1 MSTSKS
7 INGRIM
13 ILGLCPICSKD
24 MGFRKK
30 YDLDRPCRPC
40 ATRKAKSG
48 KPSPLKGRKTGKPA
62 WNRKVIDPIH
72 KVLRSRLSRRMRH
85 SLAGRGL
92 SKNWLHIFDM
102 LGYSPEQLKQHLESK
117 FELGMTWENKDRWHV
132 DHIVPD
138 SWFTYSSIDDEQ
150 FKECWALEN
159 LQPMWESEN
168 MSKNNRYSGPYKE
181 GG

>member
-1 MSTSKS
+1 
-7 INGRIM
+7 
-13 ILGLCPICSKD
+13 
-24 MGFRKK
+24 
-30 YDLDRPCRPC
+30 
-40 ATRKAKSG
+40 
-48 KPSPLKGRKTGKPA
+48 
-62 WNRKVIDPIH
+62 
-72 KVLRSRLSRRMRH
+72 MRH